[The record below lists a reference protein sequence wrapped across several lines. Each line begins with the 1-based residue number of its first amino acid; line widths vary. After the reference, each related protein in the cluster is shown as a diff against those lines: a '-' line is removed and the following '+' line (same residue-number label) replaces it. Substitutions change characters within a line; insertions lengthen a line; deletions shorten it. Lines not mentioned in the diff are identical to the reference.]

1 MTRLVQIRRGD
12 ARAIALCDE
21 PRLHV
26 LAGFTS
32 VFDLAQAAIAA
43 GTRLVELVR
52 QREVV
57 QSLDYDVIYTGR
69 SEWRLLTPIDH
80 PHEPTRCLVSGTGL
94 THLGSAED
102 RQAMHTT
109 PSTGETDSMRIFRWG
124 VE

>member
-1 MTRLVQIRRGD
+1 D

-94 THLGSAED
+94 THLGSAAQ
-102 RQAMHTT
+102 RQQMHEAVE
-109 PSTGETDSMRIFRWG
+109 SELTDSMKML
-124 VE
+124 